1 MIAALKNLLIA
12 CTLAA
17 AATVVW
23 AGPIVDVKKIDALQP
38 GQTTLEAVLA
48 SFGKAEQEEHSPDG
62 RSVYLYSYDF
72 TGQDPAQTGGL
83 SKGKIALLFG
93 ADGRFAGARFY
104 GQAAGQAPAAS
115 Q

>member
-1 MIAALKNLLIA
+1 MIPALKKLLLA
-12 CTLAA
+12 CALAA
-17 AATVVW
+17 AALAAW

-38 GQTTLEAVLA
+38 GKTTLDTVLA
-48 SFGKAEQEEHSPDG
+48 NFGKAEQEEHSPDG

-83 SKGKIALLFG
+83 TTGKIALLFG
-93 ADGRFAGARFY
+93 PDGRFEGARFY
-104 GQAAGQAPAAS
+104 GQAASQAPGAS